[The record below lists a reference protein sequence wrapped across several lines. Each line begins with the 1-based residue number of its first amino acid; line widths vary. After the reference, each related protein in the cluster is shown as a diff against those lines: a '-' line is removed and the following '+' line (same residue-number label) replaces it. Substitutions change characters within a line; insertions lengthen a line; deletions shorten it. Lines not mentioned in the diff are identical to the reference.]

1 MNYRK
6 LGRTGLNVSEIG
18 FGAWGIGAAQWIGA
32 EDETSLRA
40 LRHARDV
47 GINFF
52 DTALAYGAGHSEK
65 LIAQAFQN
73 TAEVIIATKIPPKN
87 SVWPARK
94 GSRPRDVFPK
104 AYVFSCVE
112 ESLRN
117 LRREQ
122 LQLEQFHVWT
132 DEWADDPEWL
142 DTVHELKRS
151 GKVQFLGISINDHQP
166 SNSLKALETGLID
179 VVQVIFNLFDQSPTD
194 KLFPFCREHQI
205 GVIARV
211 PFDEGSLT
219 GRVRPDTKFPPGDFR
234 NEYFKGDRKQE
245 VWGRVQQVVNDTDT
259 SVEQLPELALRF
271 CLSDPAVAT
280 VIPGM
285 RTVKHVDANARVSD
299 AGTLAPALMDRLKRH
314 RWVRNF
320 YPE

>member
-1 MNYRK
+1 MHYRK

-32 EDETSLRA
+32 EDESSLRA
-40 LRHARDV
+40 LRHAREV

-52 DTALAYGAGHSEK
+52 DTALAYGSGHSER
-65 LIAQAFQN
+65 LVARAFSN
-73 TAEVIIATKIPPKN
+73 DHDVIIATKIPPKN
-87 SVWPARK
+87 SIWPARR
-94 GSRPRDVFPK
+94 GTRLHDVFPK
-104 AYVFSCVE
+104 AYVFSCVD

-132 DEWADDPEWL
+132 DAWAEDPEWL
-142 DTVHELKRS
+142 ATVHELKHS

-166 SNSLKALETGLID
+166 SNSLKALETGLVD
-179 VVQVIFNLFDQSPTD
+179 VVQVIFNIFDQSPAD
-194 KLFPFCREHQI
+194 ELFPFCREHQI

-219 GRVRPDTKFPPGDFR
+219 GRVRPDTTFPPGDFR
-234 NEYFKGDRKQE
+234 NEYFKDDRKKE
-245 VWGRVQQVVNDTDT
+245 VWQRVQQVASDTGTLVD
-259 SVEQLPELALRF
+259 ELPQLALRF
-271 CLSDPAVAT
+271 CLSNAAVAT

-285 RTVKHVDANARVSD
+285 RTVKHVDANAAVSD
-299 AGTLAPALMDRLKRH
+299 AGTLAPAALERIKRH